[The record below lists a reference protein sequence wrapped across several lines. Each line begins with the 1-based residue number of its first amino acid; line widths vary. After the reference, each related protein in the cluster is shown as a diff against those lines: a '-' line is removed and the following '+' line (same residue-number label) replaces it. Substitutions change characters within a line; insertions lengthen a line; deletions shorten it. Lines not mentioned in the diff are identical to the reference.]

1 MDKTF
6 IIGSILIGVLSGYFL
21 RYFWAKLEINSAERK
36 LEAILEKAEEK
47 KKEAI
52 LEAKEKAIGLIEEA
66 KKEAERNMR
75 ELKEL
80 ERDLRNRQG
89 IFEKKLIGLEEKR
102 AQIEKESE
110 LISETKERTKKLH
123 EEAVGT
129 LQKIA
134 GLTTEEAKQ
143 ELFEALE
150 KKYKDD
156 IFGRIKK
163 IEAFGKEQIEKTARQ
178 MIIEAMERLAESVV
192 NEVASTNISLPSD
205 EIKGRVIGRE
215 GRNIKAI
222 ERLTGVEVIVDDT
235 PEVIFVS
242 SFNPLR
248 RQLAKMAL
256 EKLIVDGR
264 IQPARIER
272 IVEESKKELSSEI
285 KKTGEEAVYELG
297 ITGLDPKLVNLMG
310 RLKFRTSYGQNML
323 AHSIEVSRLS
333 EMLATELGANV
344 AVAKKAGFLHDLGKA
359 VDFEMQGTHP
369 DLGKELGQKYNLS
382 EEVIIPIATHHEDHP
397 PTLEAEIVKVAD
409 ALSSSRPGV
418 RKINYEEY
426 LKRLEELENIAKGFS
441 GVEKAYAI
449 QAGREIRI
457 FVKPEEIDDLAS
469 QKLAQQI
476 ADKIEAELK
485 YPGEIKVTVIR
496 ENRIVEYAR

>member
-150 KKYKDD
+150 KK
-156 IFGRIKK
+156 F
-163 IEAFGKEQIEKTARQ
+163 
-178 MIIEAMERLAESVV
+178 
-192 NEVASTNISLPSD
+192 
-205 EIKGRVIGRE
+205 
-215 GRNIKAI
+215 
-222 ERLTGVEVIVDDT
+222 
-235 PEVIFVS
+235 
-242 SFNPLR
+242 
-248 RQLAKMAL
+248 
-256 EKLIVDGR
+256 
-264 IQPARIER
+264 
-272 IVEESKKELSSEI
+272 
-285 KKTGEEAVYELG
+285 
-297 ITGLDPKLVNLMG
+297 
-310 RLKFRTSYGQNML
+310 
-323 AHSIEVSRLS
+323 
-333 EMLATELGANV
+333 
-344 AVAKKAGFLHDLGKA
+344 AGFC
-359 VDFEMQGTHP
+359 
-369 DLGKELGQKYNLS
+369 
-382 EEVIIPIATHHEDHP
+382 
-397 PTLEAEIVKVAD
+397 
-409 ALSSSRPGV
+409 
-418 RKINYEEY
+418 
-426 LKRLEELENIAKGFS
+426 
-441 GVEKAYAI
+441 
-449 QAGREIRI
+449 
-457 FVKPEEIDDLAS
+457 
-469 QKLAQQI
+469 QI
-476 ADKIEAELK
+476 ASIS
-485 YPGEIKVTVIR
+485 
-496 ENRIVEYAR
+496 